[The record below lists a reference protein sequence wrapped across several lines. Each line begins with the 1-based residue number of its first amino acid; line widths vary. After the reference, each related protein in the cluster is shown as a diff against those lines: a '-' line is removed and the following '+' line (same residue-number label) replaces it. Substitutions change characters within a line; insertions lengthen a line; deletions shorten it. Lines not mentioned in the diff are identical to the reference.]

1 MTMVCLYCKQ
11 EISETDKKRIVAFD
25 RPYANLYVHLECA
38 KPLDDYGAVNFANDN
53 IEWFNQ
59 LVSEFGVQQKRK

>member
-1 MTMVCLYCKQ
+1 MVCLYCKQ

-38 KPLDDYGAVNFANDN
+38 NSLENYGVEKFAIDN
-53 IEWFNQ
+53 IDWVKHLIDNYNH
-59 LVSEFGVQQKRK
+59 KTK